1 MTILYDNSCAMGIS
15 KDPFPYSQT
24 KHIDICDHFIR
35 DLVENKVISLF
46 IRINPYRKSIDWFV
60 HKTFRF
66 LRFKTL
72 RKYLYIYPLD

>member
-46 IRINPYRKSIDWFV
+46 IRINPYRKSID
-60 HKTFRF
+60 
-66 LRFKTL
+66 
-72 RKYLYIYPLD
+72 